1 VTVSSLSPLSDAES
15 GKGFFPGLAAST
27 LITTGL
33 LILVGGVVRVSGHG
47 LGCPDW
53 PLCYGRAIPPG
64 LTGAWVEFTHRLVS
78 TAAGAQIVLLGVL
91 AWRRHRGEKWI
102 WRPALAAVALLA
114 AQVPLGGLHVIM
126 ENPPET
132 GLAHTAL
139 AMLILGCLAVVAA
152 AVLPGADRLQ
162 KAAARELARGR
173 FAGWISLLA
182 GLSYLLLLT
191 GSLVTRSGASLACP
205 VFPWCGA
212 ASSQLTDIQMLHR
225 LTALAVAGLAL
236 VVIVQVWR
244 RARATS
250 LSRFAQLLLGL
261 LLCQLALGAANVLL
275 RLPLWTRVLHLTVGA
290 AWWAAVAMLW
300 TVVSRGRSLSRAETE
315 PTPIDESNARRR

>member
-1 VTVSSLSPLSDAES
+1 VTVSSLSSRSSAEPD
-15 GKGFFPGLAAST
+15 KGFFPGLAAST

-78 TAAGAQIVLLGVL
+78 MAAGAQIVLLGVL

-114 AQVPLGGLHVIM
+114 AQIPLGGLHVIM

-132 GLAHTAL
+132 GLVHTAL

-152 AVLPGADRLQ
+152 AVLPVGDRLQ
-162 KAAARELARGR
+162 KAAARQLARGR
-173 FAGWISLLA
+173 LAGLISLLA
-182 GLSYLLLLT
+182 VLSYLLVLT
-191 GSLVTRSGASLACP
+191 GSLVTRRGASLACP
-205 VFPWCGA
+205 AFPWCGA
-212 ASSQLTDIQMLHR
+212 AATQLTDIQMLHR

-236 VVIVQVWR
+236 VVIVLIGR
-244 RARATS
+244 RAPATP

-261 LLCQLALGAANVLL
+261 LLSQLALGAANVLL
-275 RLPLWTRVLHLTVGA
+275 RLPLWTRVLHLTVAA
-290 AWWAAVAMLW
+290 AWWAAVAILW
-300 TVVSRGRSLSRAETE
+300 TVVSRGRSLARADTK
-315 PTPIDESNARRR
+315 PL